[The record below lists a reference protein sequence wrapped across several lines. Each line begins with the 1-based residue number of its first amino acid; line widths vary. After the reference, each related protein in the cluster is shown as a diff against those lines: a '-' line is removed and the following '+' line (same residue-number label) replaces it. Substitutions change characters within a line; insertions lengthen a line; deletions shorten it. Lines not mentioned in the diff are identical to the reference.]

1 MSNREDRDINDKHFD
16 RENTG
21 QQDKEDIDLELVKSI
36 EKLVEEETNVA
47 KASLESQS
55 ADSTTNIQKT
65 QEDDITQMKTQI
77 LPSIKE
83 VEEEAGV
90 RGSEKAVVK
99 KEVTNTSKQSDKT
112 EKEEDNKKK
121 KQTQIIIA
129 AIVAAV
135 VIIVIVTA
143 VIVGNNKKKT
153 YRYNHD
159 KAIELYQKQD
169 YKSAV
174 LYFEKA
180 YQTNSGMKD
189 TEMMTLMYECY
200 LKNNNKDS
208 AFDMLKNILS
218 LDKNNEA
225 ALKALAQYYYNK
237 QDGESLNKLIAD
249 YRGTNGE
256 KYLAQ
261 YEVEPPQVSEKPGE
275 YSEELQITLL
285 AADDCTIYYTTDG
298 TQPGKNSTQY
308 KESIKLA
315 SGTNVIKAVSVD
327 KMGVVSKEAEF
338 EYKINFKK
346 PEAPDITPVS
356 GVYTAGE
363 KIVMEAKEGCTIYYT
378 LDGTTPT
385 TSSQVYEEP
394 FDMPEGNTVVSAI
407 CVDKHELVSS
417 VTRRNYIINTSKS
430 YTYTEALEF
439 LKSRMKELN
448 VMQADGVHTPSG
460 EEIVFTYLSKVTID
474 QNEMYYIQCDIKK
487 NGSLS
492 TNGFYGV
499 DAKSGKCYR
508 ITGAEGA
515 YKAVAY

>member
-1 MSNREDRDINDKHFD
+1 MSNHEDRDNNNKHLD
-16 RENTG
+16 IENID
-21 QQDKEDIDLELVKSI
+21 QQDKEEIDLELVKSI

-55 ADSTTNIQKT
+55 ANSTTNMQKT
-65 QEDDITQMKTQI
+65 HENNVAQMKTQI
-77 LPSIKE
+77 LPNIKE
-83 VEEEAGV
+83 VEKEV
-90 RGSEKAVVK
+90 RGIERAVVK
-99 KEVTNTSKQSDKT
+99 KEISNVSRQSDTIKD
-112 EKEEDNKKK
+112 DNKKK
-121 KQTQIIIA
+121 KQLQIIIA

-135 VIIVIVTA
+135 VIIAIVAA
-143 VIVGNNKKKT
+143 VIAVNNKKKT
-153 YRYNHD
+153 YKYNYD

-180 YQTNSGMKD
+180 YKTNIGMKD
-189 TEMMTLMYECY
+189 TEMMILMYECY
-200 LKNNNKDS
+200 LKNNYEDS
-208 AFDMLKNILS
+208 AFDILKNILS
-218 LDKNNEA
+218 LDKNNET

-237 QDGESLNKLIAD
+237 QDGESLNKLITD

-256 KYLAQ
+256 KYLTQ
-261 YEVEPPQVSEKPGE
+261 YEVEPPQASEKPGE

-298 TQPGKNSTQY
+298 TQPEKNGTQY
-308 KESIKLA
+308 KESIELV
-315 SGTNVIKAVSVD
+315 SGTNIIKAVSVD

-346 PEAPDITPVS
+346 PGAPDITPVS

-378 LDGTTPT
+378 LDGTTPS
-385 TSSQVYEEP
+385 TSSQVYDEP

-417 VTRRNYIINTSKS
+417 VARRNYIINASKS

-439 LKSRMKELN
+439 LKNRMKELN
-448 VMQADGVHTPSG
+448 VIQADGVHTQSG
-460 EEIVFTYLSKVTID
+460 EEIVFTCFSKVTID
-474 QNEMYYIQCDIKK
+474 QNEMYCIQCDIKK
-487 NGSLS
+487 NGCLS
-492 TNGFYGV
+492 TEGFYGV
-499 DAKSGKCYR
+499 DVKSGECYI
-508 ITGAEGA
+508 ITGTEGA